1 MTDDDTPP
9 KPQKTRSG
17 FSQDTTRKR
26 MVKGPTRGGEH
37 GRGESV
43 KVKTS
48 KRRTMSSNSWLA
60 RQLNDPF
67 VTLAKAKGYRARAA
81 FKLTEIDD
89 RFHLIHKGTRV
100 VDLGCAPGGW
110 LQVCVERGAG
120 DIAGV
125 DLLAIDPV
133 PPAYILQMDFT
144 DPACGDLLLAHL
156 GGPPDLILSDMAPN
170 TTGHRETDHLRIVGL
185 IDAAID
191 FTLWSLKPGGSFVAK
206 AFQGAGTSEV
216 LERLKIHFAKV
227 QHVKPKASRQD
238 SSELFLVATGFKG
251 R

>member
-1 MTDDDTPP
+1 MSEDEPSDAFGKDAP
-9 KPQKTRSG
+9 
-17 FSQDTTRKR
+17 RKR
-26 MVKGPTRGGEH
+26 MVKAPTRGGDS

-48 KRRTMSSNSWLA
+48 KRRTLSSNSWLA

-67 VTLAKAKGYRARAA
+67 VVLAKAQGYRARAA

-89 RFHLIHKGTRV
+89 RFGLLRRGVRV

-110 LQVCVERGAG
+110 LQVAIKRGVT

-125 DLLAIDPV
+125 DLLAVDPA
-133 PPAYILQMDFT
+133 PPAHILQMDFT
-144 DPACGDLLLAHL
+144 DPACGPMLLELL

-191 FTLWSLKPGGSFVAK
+191 FTLDSLKPGGAFVAK
-206 AFQGAGTSEV
+206 AFQGGGADEV
-216 LERLKIHFAKV
+216 LSRLREHFAKV

-238 SSELFLVATGFKG
+238 SSELFFVATGFKG

>member
-1 MTDDDTPP
+1 MTNDDTPEP
-9 KPQKTRSG
+9 P
-17 FSQDTTRKR
+17 RKR
-26 MVKGPTRGGEH
+26 MVRAPTRGGDS

-48 KRRTMSSNSWLA
+48 KRRTMSSNAWLQ

-67 VTLAKAKGYRARAA
+67 VTLAKSQGYRARAA

-89 RFHLIHKGTRV
+89 RLHLLGRGVRV
-100 VDLGCAPGGW
+100 IDLGCAPGSW
-110 LQVCVERGAG
+110 LEVAIKRGVT

-133 PPAYILQMDFT
+133 PPAHILQMDFT
-144 DPACGDLLLAHL
+144 DPACPPLLLNKL
-156 GGPPDLILSDMAPN
+156 GGPPHVVLSDMAPN

-185 IDAAID
+185 IDMALEFAIAN
-191 FTLWSLKPGGSFVAK
+191 LEPGGAFVAK
-206 AFQGAGTSEV
+206 AFQGGGTSEV
-216 LERLKIHFAKV
+216 LARLKVHFAKV
-227 QHVKPKASRQD
+227 QHIKPKASRQD
-238 SSELFLVATGFKG
+238 SSELFFVATGFKG

>member
-1 MTDDDTPP
+1 MTDETPP
-9 KPQKTRSG
+9 KPPSVEPP
-17 FSQDTTRKR
+17 RKR
-26 MVKGPTRGGEH
+26 MVRAPTRGGDS

-89 RFHLIHKGTRV
+89 RFHLIHRGVRV

-110 LQVCVERGAG
+110 LQVCVERGASH
-120 DIAGV
+120 IAGV
-125 DLLAIDPV
+125 DLLPIDPV
-133 PPAYILQMDFT
+133 PPAHILEMDFT
-144 DPACGDLLLAHL
+144 DPDCGPRLLELL

-191 FTLWSLKPGGSFVAK
+191 FTIDSLKPGGSFVAK

-216 LERLKIHFAKV
+216 LGRLRRHFAKV
-227 QHVKPKASRQD
+227 NYVKPKASRQD

>member
-1 MTDDDTPP
+1 MSDETPP
-9 KPQKTRSG
+9 EPP
-17 FSQDTTRKR
+17 RKR
-26 MVKGPTRGGEH
+26 MVRPPTRGGDS

-67 VTLAKAKGYRARAA
+67 VTLARAKGYRARAA

-89 RFHLIHKGTRV
+89 RFGLLKRGVRV

-110 LQVCVERGAG
+110 MQVCVERGVT

-133 PPAYILQMDFT
+133 PPAHILQMDFT
-144 DPACGDLLLAHL
+144 DPDCGPMLLKLL

-191 FTLWSLKPGGSFVAK
+191 FTLDSLKPGGSFVAK

-216 LERLKIHFAKV
+216 LGRLRRHFAKV
-227 QHVKPKASRQD
+227 NYVKPKASRQD

>member
-1 MTDDDTPP
+1 MSDDGHPEPP
-9 KPQKTRSG
+9 
-17 FSQDTTRKR
+17 RKR
-26 MVKGPTRGGEH
+26 MVRPPTRGGEH

-48 KRRTMSSNSWLA
+48 KRRTTSSNAWLQ

-67 VTLAKAKGYRARAA
+67 VTLAKSKGYRARAA

-89 RFHLIHKGTRV
+89 RLHLLKRGARV
-100 VDLGCAPGGW
+100 IDLGCAPGSW
-110 LQVCVERGAG
+110 LEVAIERGVA

-133 PPAYILQMDFT
+133 PPAHILQMDFT
-144 DPACGDLLLAHL
+144 DPACGPLLLEKL
-156 GGPPDLILSDMAPN
+156 GGPPTVVLSDMAPN

-185 IDAAID
+185 IDRALD
-191 FTLWSLKPGGSFVAK
+191 FAVANLEPGGAFVAK
-206 AFQGAGTSEV
+206 AFQGGETETV
-216 LERLKIHFAKV
+216 IRLLKKHFTDVK
-227 QHVKPKASRQD
+227 HVKPKASRAE
-238 SSELFLVATGFKG
+238 SSEVYLVATAFKG

>member
-1 MTDDDTPP
+1 MTDDDPP
-9 KPQKTRSG
+9 G
-17 FSQDTTRKR
+17 FAKDAPRKR
-26 MVKGPTRGGEH
+26 MVKAPTRGGDS

-67 VTLAKAKGYRARAA
+67 VTLAKSKGYRARAA

-89 RFHLIHKGTRV
+89 RFHLLRRGVRV

-110 LQVCVERGAG
+110 LQVCIERGVTE
-120 DIAGV
+120 IAGV
-125 DLLAIDPV
+125 DLLSVDPV
-133 PPAYILQMDFT
+133 SPAYLLEMDFT

-191 FTLWSLKPGGSFVAK
+191 FTLSSLKPGGAFVAK

-216 LERLKIHFAKV
+216 LSRLRQHFAKV

>member
-1 MTDDDTPP
+1 MSEGPP
-9 KPQKTRSG
+9 PSG
-17 FSQDTTRKR
+17 EPPRKR
-26 MVKGPTRGGEH
+26 LVRAPTRGGDS

-48 KRRTMSSNSWLA
+48 KRRTTSSNTWLQ

-67 VTLAKAKGYRARAA
+67 VTLAKSKGYRARAA

-89 RFHLIHKGTRV
+89 RLHLLRRGVRV
-100 VDLGCAPGGW
+100 VDLGCAPGSW
-110 LQVCVERGAG
+110 LEVAVERGVV

-133 PPAYILQMDFT
+133 PPAHILQMDFT
-144 DPACGDLLLAHL
+144 DPACGPRLLELL
-156 GGPPDLILSDMAPN
+156 GGQPDLVLSDMAPN

-185 IDAAID
+185 IDMALDFAID
-191 FTLWSLKPGGSFVAK
+191 SLKPGGAFVAK
-206 AFQGAGTSEV
+206 AFQGGGTSDV
-216 LERLKIHFAKV
+216 LARLKRHFAKV
-227 QHVKPKASRQD
+227 QHIKPKASRQD
-238 SSELFLVATGFKG
+238 SSELFFVATGFKG

>member
-1 MTDDDTPP
+1 MNDETPP
-9 KPQKTRSG
+9 KPPSG
-17 FSQDTTRKR
+17 DPPRKR
-26 MVKGPTRGGEH
+26 MVRPPTRGGDA

-67 VTLAKAKGYRARAA
+67 VTLARSRGYRARAA

-89 RFHLIHKGTRV
+89 RFHLIKRGVRV

-110 LQVCVERGAG
+110 LQVCVERGATNLV
-120 DIAGV
+120 GV

-133 PPAYILQMDFT
+133 PPAHILQMDFT
-144 DPACGDLLLAHL
+144 DPACGPMLLEFL

-185 IDAAID
+185 IDMAID
-191 FTLWSLKPGGSFVAK
+191 FTLDSLKPGGSFVAK

-216 LERLKIHFAKV
+216 LGRLRKHFAKV
-227 QHVKPKASRQD
+227 NYVKPKASRQD

>member
-1 MTDDDTPP
+1 MNDDVPP
-9 KPQKTRSG
+9 SG
-17 FSQDTTRKR
+17 EPPRKR
-26 MVKGPTRGGEH
+26 LVRAPTRGGDS

-48 KRRTMSSNSWLA
+48 KRRTTSSNAWLQ

-67 VTLAKAKGYRARAA
+67 VTLAKTRGYRARAA

-89 RFHLIHKGTRV
+89 RLHLLRRGLRV
-100 VDLGCAPGGW
+100 VDLGCAPGSW
-110 LQVCVERGAG
+110 LEVAVERGVT

-133 PPAYILQMDFT
+133 PPAHILQMDFT
-144 DPACGDLLLAHL
+144 DPACGPRLLELL
-156 GGPPDLILSDMAPN
+156 GGAPDLVLSDMAPN

-185 IDAAID
+185 IDMALDFAIA
-191 FTLWSLKPGGSFVAK
+191 SLKPGGAFVAK
-206 AFQGAGTSEV
+206 AFQGGGTSEV
-216 LERLKIHFAKV
+216 LARLKRHFAKV
-227 QHVKPKASRQD
+227 QHIKPKASRQD
-238 SSELFLVATGFKG
+238 SSELFFVATGFKG

>member
-1 MTDDDTPP
+1 MSKDKPP
-9 KPQKTRSG
+9 VEFGPSSTG
-17 FSQDTTRKR
+17 QDAPRKR
-26 MVKGPTRGGEH
+26 MVKAPTRGGDS

-48 KRRTMSSNSWLA
+48 KRRTTSSNTWLA

-67 VTLAKAKGYRARAA
+67 VALAKAKGYRARAA

-89 RFHLIHKGTRV
+89 RFRLLHKGVRV

-110 LQVCVERGAG
+110 LQVCVERGVTEL
-120 DIAGV
+120 AGV
-125 DLLAIDPV
+125 DLLPVDPH
-133 PPAYILQMDFT
+133 PPAYILEMDFT

-156 GGPPDLILSDMAPN
+156 DGPPDVILSDMAPN
-170 TTGHRETDHLRIVGL
+170 TTGHRETDHLRIMGL

-191 FTLWSLKPGGSFVAK
+191 FTLANLKPGGAFVAK
-206 AFQGAGTSEV
+206 AFNGAGTDEV
-216 LERLKIHFAKV
+216 VSRLGQYFAKV
-227 QHVKPKASRQD
+227 QYVKPKASRSD

-251 R
+251 RA

>member
-1 MTDDDTPP
+1 MNDDAPP
-9 KPQKTRSG
+9 SG
-17 FSQDTTRKR
+17 EPPRKR
-26 MVKGPTRGGEH
+26 LVRAPTRGGDS

-48 KRRTMSSNSWLA
+48 KRRTTSSNAWLQ

-67 VTLAKAKGYRARAA
+67 VSLAKTRGYRARAA

-89 RFHLIHKGTRV
+89 RLHLLRRGVRV
-100 VDLGCAPGGW
+100 VDLGCAPGSW
-110 LQVCVERGAG
+110 LEVAVERGVI

-133 PPAYILQMDFT
+133 PPAHILQMDFT
-144 DPACGDLLLAHL
+144 DPACGPRLLELL
-156 GGPPDLILSDMAPN
+156 GGAPDLVLSDMAPN

-185 IDAAID
+185 IDMALDFAIA
-191 FTLWSLKPGGSFVAK
+191 SLKPGGAFVAK
-206 AFQGAGTSEV
+206 AFQGGGTSEV
-216 LERLKIHFAKV
+216 LARLKRHFAKV
-227 QHVKPKASRQD
+227 QHIKPKASRQD
-238 SSELFLVATGFKG
+238 SSELFFVATGFKG

>member
-1 MTDDDTPP
+1 VNDDAPP
-9 KPQKTRSG
+9 SG
-17 FSQDTTRKR
+17 EPPRKR
-26 MVKGPTRGGEH
+26 MVRLPTRGGES

-48 KRRTMSSNSWLA
+48 KRRTTSSNAWLA

-67 VTLAKAKGYRARAA
+67 VTLAKTRGYRARAA

-89 RFHLIHKGTRV
+89 RLHLLKRGARV
-100 VDLGCAPGGW
+100 IDLGCAPGSW
-110 LQVCVERGAG
+110 LEVAVERGVT

-125 DLLAIDPV
+125 DLLPVDPV
-133 PPAYILQMDFT
+133 PPAHILQMDFT
-144 DPACGDLLLAHL
+144 DPACGPRLLALL
-156 GGPPDLILSDMAPN
+156 GGPPDVILSDMAPN

-185 IDAAID
+185 IDQALDFAIV
-191 FTLWSLKPGGSFVAK
+191 SLKPGGAFVAK

-216 LERLKIHFAKV
+216 LARLKRHFARV
-227 QHVKPKASRQD
+227 QHIKPKASRAD